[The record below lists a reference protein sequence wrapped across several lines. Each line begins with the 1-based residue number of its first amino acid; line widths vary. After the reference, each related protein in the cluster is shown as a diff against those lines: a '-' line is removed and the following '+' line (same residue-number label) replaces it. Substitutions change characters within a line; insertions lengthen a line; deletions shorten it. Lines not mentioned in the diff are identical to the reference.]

1 MSLPAGDIL
10 ESFDSHP
17 PLILPGNTFHLEL
30 GKPLVEPALFEQLGR
45 LQDFI
50 GQLPR
55 AETQPE
61 PDVEE
66 QVTSSLTPELGS
78 ETRTGGGQETRHI
91 DVSTSGVDG
100 LYFPQSQAL
109 EGTTT
114 DSQSATSPSVQYAA
128 HQGVSRPATCP
139 SPEADLACVS
149 TAEAVQARGAHS
161 DLSSC
166 KAVLTQKLKSL
177 ELQNAL
183 PGQADLVYHKSLALD
198 PSCLLTPPN
207 TPQGMELAD
216 LESDLREGARGQRK
230 GI

>member
-1 MSLPAGDIL
+1 MDDGASLPAGDIL

-17 PLILPGNTFHLEL
+17 PLILPGSTFHLEL

-50 GQLPR
+50 GRLPR
-55 AETQPE
+55 AETR

-66 QVTSSLTPELGS
+66 QVTGAPTPELGS
-78 ETRTGGGQETRHI
+78 DTRTGGGQETRHL

-100 LYFPQSQAL
+100 LSVPQSQAL

-114 DSQSATSPSVQYAA
+114 DSQSATSPSVQDAA
-128 HQGVSRPATCP
+128 HQGVSHPATCP
-139 SPEADLACVS
+139 SPEADLARAS
-149 TAEAVQARGAHS
+149 PAEAVQARGAHG

-166 KAVLTQKLKSL
+166 EAVLTQKLKSL
-177 ELQNAL
+177 ELQNTL

-207 TPQGMELAD
+207 TPQGLELAD
-216 LESDLREGARGQRK
+216 LESDLQKK